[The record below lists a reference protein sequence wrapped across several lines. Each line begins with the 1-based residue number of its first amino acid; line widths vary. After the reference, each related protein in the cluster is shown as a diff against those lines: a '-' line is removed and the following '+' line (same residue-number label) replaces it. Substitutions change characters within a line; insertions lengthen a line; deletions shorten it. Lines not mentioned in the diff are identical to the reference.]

1 MEGLYPDRPNAN
13 GRVYPRKVVESIA
26 EQMKNMAEEGRLLV
40 MEGPPSFGGD
50 PDIRDVV
57 ALGKKVEFDD
67 PEGEIHVEIEV
78 LLTPAGKALAEM
90 MEQDLSS
97 FTPVAE
103 GKVTRD
109 KEKGVDVVE
118 NATFNYLSFGPKLPD
133 PPTT

>member
-1 MEGLYPDRPNAN
+1 MEGLYPDQPNAN

-26 EQMKNMAEEGRLLV
+26 EQMKKLAGEKKLFVTN
-40 MEGPPSFGGD
+40 GPSSFGYG
-50 PDIRDVV
+50 PNLRDIIAV
-57 ALGKKVEFDD
+57 GTEVEFDD
-67 PEGEIHVEIEV
+67 PEGEIQIEVQV
-78 LLTPAGKALAEM
+78 LLTPAGKELAKM
-90 MEQDLSS
+90 MEQGMGS

-103 GKVTRD
+103 GTVTRD